1 MEPHPNR
8 ENCANRQRRKE
19 SMKMAVFT
27 FRGTGEKHG
36 HKESWCEPLHL
47 LFLCGDL
54 VYCNCIYIVVEMTIS
69 SLSADFHFFSMKEI
83 LENIT
88 ILNCRWNFYKFY
100 TTYMQLKRSSYE
112 HSRIACHFSLFNGSM
127 KLRFVN
133 VRNALCFTWPL
144 TCSYS
149 HFPIFLHDLHFWYE
163 SCKVACWKLRTFV
176 TFQPS
181 CN

>member
-1 MEPHPNR
+1 MR
-8 ENCANRQRRKE
+8 TFAFVI
-19 SMKMAVFT
+19 SMWRSGLLQLYLHCCWNDYKL
-27 FRGTGEKHG
+27 
-36 HKESWCEPLHL
+36 PLSR
-47 LFLCGDL
+47 F
-54 VYCNCIYIVVEMTIS
+54 S
-69 SLSADFHFFSMKEI
+69 FFSMKEI

-133 VRNALCFTWPL
+133 VWNVLCFTWPL